1 MTTMRTWIAAALVA
15 FGGCAPATRGTAGDV
30 VAVAPAAAARP
41 ALVGSWHLIHLEAP
55 GPDGTLRRMTGAKG
69 SLIYTPTGQVSVQV
83 MYPSTGDAP
92 SGGPVQY
99 AAGGYEGTFG
109 RYTTDEA
116 TRTVTHRYEGANVR
130 TLVDVDL
137 PRRYE
142 IAGNRLV
149 LRSTRAD
156 EHWAVTWERDGAS
169 RPASAVGGPSAAS
182 SIAASGSS
190 QGMMVRISEI
200 QIDPARRDEYNAI
213 LKEEAEASVRLE
225 PGVISIFPMYQRER
239 PTEVRILEI
248 YASRAAYE
256 SHIESPHFQK
266 YKTTTLP
273 MVKSL
278 TLVDMALIDPA
289 TMPWIFA
296 KMQGGR

>member
-1 MTTMRTWIAAALVA
+1 
-15 FGGCAPATRGTAGDV
+15 
-30 VAVAPAAAARP
+30 
-41 ALVGSWHLIHLEAP
+41 
-55 GPDGTLRRMTGAKG
+55 
-69 SLIYTPTGQVSVQV
+69 
-83 MYPSTGDAP
+83 
-92 SGGPVQY
+92 
-99 AAGGYEGTFG
+99 
-109 RYTTDEA
+109 
-116 TRTVTHRYEGANVR
+116 
-130 TLVDVDL
+130 
-137 PRRYE
+137 
-142 IAGNRLV
+142 
-149 LRSTRAD
+149 
-156 EHWAVTWERDGAS
+156 VTWERDGTS
-169 RPASAVGGPSAAS
+169 GPASAVGDPSAAS

-200 QIDPARRDEYNAI
+200 QIDPARLDEYNAI

-225 PGVISIFPMYQRER
+225 PGVISIFPMYQREK

-289 TMPWIFA
+289 TMPRIFA
-296 KMQGGR
+296 KMQGGK

>member
-1 MTTMRTWIAAALVA
+1 
-15 FGGCAPATRGTAGDV
+15 
-30 VAVAPAAAARP
+30 
-41 ALVGSWHLIHLEAP
+41 
-55 GPDGTLRRMTGAKG
+55 
-69 SLIYTPTGQVSVQV
+69 VSVQV

-92 SGGPVQY
+92 PGGPVQY
-99 AAGGYEGTFG
+99 AAGGYEATFG

-130 TLVDVDL
+130 TLIDADL

-142 IAGNRLV
+142 ITGNRLV

-156 EHWAVTWERDGAS
+156 EHWAVTWERDGAPG
-169 RPASAVGGPSAAS
+169 PASAVGDPSAPAS
-182 SIAASGSS
+182 NAASGSS
-190 QGMMVRISEI
+190 RGMMVRISEI
-200 QIDPARRDEYNAI
+200 QIDPARLDEYNAI